1 MARTRSY
8 SEFLNSV
15 IQLIGIPSSRLT
27 TEVAESI
34 NQFFNNAIRD
44 VWLST
49 QWLDICPRGEAR
61 FVGNR
66 LTYGNDLAK
75 SAYWTA
81 TAVTATGNQIA
92 NPLDGSVTA
101 SSMMETSA
109 NSEHKVVQN
118 VTTFFPSQQYTI
130 TAYVRPN
137 GRSNVQLV
145 AYDGNTTY
153 SAFYNVSAGTVGTV
167 VNASGTSIAL
177 QPNGFYLC
185 QLNFTASSSATTSGT
200 YSLKLSTNGSTV
212 SYAGDPTKGAY
223 VWGCLVQQTTNVP
236 ISDLTIPW
244 QQTGEETI
252 ESVFEVYQASPAS
265 AFYPR
270 RQGYILSQDG
280 IQMING
286 SWATYIDGVN
296 QSSIYGIL
304 PNNPVFVFYRKY
316 PPTFT
321 GSDYSA
327 TATYSV
333 DDQIYF
339 TNSAGQ
345 GNYYKCIVATTAGQS
360 PTTTPSS
367 WQLIPL
373 YNVFLQ
379 YCIYRTY
386 ADWLI
391 SDGQLDKAGKAATL
405 AEQKLADSIEV
416 QERQMGDVLPLKV
429 QTHVTS
435 RSY

>member
-1 MARTRSY
+1 MARTRNY
-8 SEFLNSV
+8 SDFLNSV

-81 TAVTATGNQIA
+81 TGVTALGNQIS

-101 SSMMETSA
+101 SSMTETA
-109 NSEHKVVQN
+109 VTSEHKVVQN
-118 VTTFFPSQQYTI
+118 VTSFFPSQQYTV

-137 GRSNVQLV
+137 GRNNVQLV

-153 SAFYNVSAGTVGTV
+153 SAFYDVSAGTVGTV
-167 VNASGTSIAL
+167 VNASGTSITL
-177 QPNGFYLC
+177 QPNGFYIC
-185 QLNFTASSSATTSGT
+185 QLNFTASSAATTSGT

-212 SYAGDPTKGAY
+212 SYAGDTSKGVY

-252 ESVFEVYQASPAS
+252 ETVFDVYQASPAS

-270 RQGYILSQDG
+270 RQGYLLSQTG

-286 SWATYIDGVN
+286 SWATYINGVN
-296 QSSIYGIL
+296 QSSIYGVL
-304 PNNPVFVFYRKY
+304 PNNPVFVFYRSMSPVY
-316 PPTFT
+316 S
-321 GSDYSA
+321 GSIYSA
-327 TATYSV
+327 TATYAV

-339 TNSAGQ
+339 TDSAGN
-345 GNYYKCIVATTAGQS
+345 GNYYKCVAATSAGQS
-360 PTTTPSS
+360 PSTTAAS
-367 WQLIPL
+367 WKLIPL
-373 YNVFLQ
+373 YNVFFQ
-379 YCIYRTY
+379 YCIYRAY
-386 ADWLI
+386 ADWLV
-391 SDGQLDKAGKAATL
+391 SDGQLDKAGKASAL
-405 AEQKLADSIEV
+405 AEQKLADAIEV

-435 RSY
+435 RSF

>member
-1 MARTRSY
+1 MARTRNY

-81 TAVTATGNQIA
+81 TGVTTAGNVIA

-101 SSMMETSA
+101 SSMTETAA

-137 GRSNVQLV
+137 GRNNVQLV

-153 SAFYNVSAGTVGTV
+153 SAFYDVSAGTVGTV
-167 VNASGTSIAL
+167 VNATGTSITL
-177 QPNGFYLC
+177 QPNGFYIC
-185 QLNFTASSSATTSGT
+185 QLNFTASSAATTSGT
-200 YSLKLSTNGSTV
+200 YSLKLSPNGSTV
-212 SYAGDPTKGAY
+212 SYAGDPTKGVYA
-223 VWGCLVQQTTNVP
+223 WGCLVQQTTNVP

-244 QQTGEETI
+244 QQIGEETI
-252 ESVFEVYQASPAS
+252 ESVFDVYQASPAS

-270 RQGYILSQDG
+270 RQGYLLSQDG

-327 TATYSV
+327 SSTYV
-333 DDQIYF
+333 VGDQIYF
-339 TNSAGQ
+339 TDSSGN
-345 GNYYKCIVATTAGQS
+345 GNYYKCIAATTAGQS
-360 PTTTPSS
+360 PSTTPGS

-379 YCIYRTY
+379 YCIYRAY

-391 SDGQLDKAGKAATL
+391 SDGQLDKADKASAM
-405 AEQKLADSIEV
+405 AERKLADSIEV

>member
-101 SSMMETSA
+101 SSMVETSA

-153 SAFYNVSAGTVGTV
+153 SAFYNVSSGTVGTV

-391 SDGQLDKAGKAATL
+391 SDGQLDKAGKAAAL